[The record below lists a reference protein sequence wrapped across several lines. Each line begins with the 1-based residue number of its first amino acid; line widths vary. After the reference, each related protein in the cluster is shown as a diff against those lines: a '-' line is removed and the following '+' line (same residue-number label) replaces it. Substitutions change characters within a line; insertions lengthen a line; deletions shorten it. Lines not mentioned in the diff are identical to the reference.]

1 MRRAV
6 ITVAVLVCSIL
17 AYSDSFAQSR
27 KIPPPLLDVVTSEIK
42 SLFARVDLLMSSA
55 ATRIAGKGLA
65 SEESRQIV
73 RELCPEIP
81 QATLC
86 AVTDIQGLVTI
97 IEPEKYSRYQGT
109 NVIGQKYVAM
119 TLSNAI
125 PVLSK
130 SFRNEEGFF
139 GVFFA
144 YPIVSPSGTPEGAVL
159 VLFRPDRF
167 IGEAVRRTPMYI
179 PVEIAVLQED
189 GTVLY
194 SATPADVGRNVF
206 SDPDTQ
212 GYRQLI
218 SLAWRVKKE
227 PSGTGSYIPARSR
240 SEKPVKKLAY
250 WETAALY
257 GTEWRVLL
265 LKQEE
270 QEIVYGPKV
279 EKKPDF
285 PAFDR
290 SLRAFCKNP
299 ETVREVSAGDT
310 RAVTTLF
317 RSFYDRN
324 KGLYSL
330 QFVNPSGIN
339 LFGYPRENSLTNYN
353 FYERRDPHDEQLLA
367 GIREKKEVVF
377 EKTLVEGGT
386 GRFFVCPV
394 FKDTEYL
401 GSIYSVIRLK

>member
-1 MRRAV
+1 MKRAV
-6 ITVAVLVCSIL
+6 IIVTVLVCSVL
-17 AYSDSFAQSR
+17 AWSDSFAQSR
-27 KIPPPLLDVVTSEIK
+27 KVPPPLLNVVTSEIER
-42 SLFARVDLLMSSA
+42 LFARVDLLMSSA
-55 ATRIAGKGLA
+55 AAGIAEKGLA
-65 SEESRQIV
+65 SEESKQTV
-73 RELCPEIP
+73 RELCTEIP
-81 QATLC
+81 QTTLC
-86 AVTDIQGLVTI
+86 AVTNSQGVVTI
-97 IEPEKYSRYQGT
+97 IEPQTYSRYQGA
-109 NVIGQKYVAM
+109 NVVGQKYVAM
-119 TLSNAI
+119 TLSDAI

-130 SFRNEEGFF
+130 SFKNEQGFF

-144 YPIVSPSGTPEGAVL
+144 YPIVSPSGTPLGAVL
-159 VLFRPDRF
+159 VLFRPDHF
-167 IGEAVRRTPMYI
+167 IGEAVRRIPMYI

-194 SATPADVGRNVF
+194 SGRPADVGRNVF

-227 PSGTGSYIPARSR
+227 RSGTGSYIPARSR

-265 LKQEE
+265 LKEE
-270 QEIVYGPKV
+270 EREIVYGLKV

-285 PAFDR
+285 PTFDR
-290 SLRAFCKNP
+290 SLRAFCRNP
-299 ETVREVSAGDT
+299 ETVREVSAGDN
-310 RAVTTLF
+310 RALMTLF
-317 RSFYDRN
+317 RSFYERN

-353 FYERRDPHDEQLLA
+353 FNERRNPLDEKFLA
-367 GIREKKEVVF
+367 GINEKKEVVF
-377 EKTLVEGGT
+377 EEALMEGGT
-386 GRFFVCPV
+386 GRFFMCPV
-394 FKDTEYL
+394 FKDGEYL